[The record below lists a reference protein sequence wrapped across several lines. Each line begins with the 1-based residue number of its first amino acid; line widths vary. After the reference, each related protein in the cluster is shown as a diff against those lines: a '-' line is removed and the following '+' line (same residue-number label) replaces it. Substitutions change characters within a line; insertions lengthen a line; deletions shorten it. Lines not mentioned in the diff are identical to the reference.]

1 MSESDIPIEIRFEND
16 FTIHAV
22 LDRVKAPLII
32 EEIKF
37 RLPIDTRT
45 AYMRGE
51 MKFLM
56 EISKGNLKP
65 TKSVK
70 RGEIAYMPLG
80 DSLCIYLQDMDTFS
94 PVNIIGNVTSED
106 ELLERIKDVR
116 RGSQATIQLKN

>member
-1 MSESDIPIEIRFEND
+1 MTESDIPIEIRFEND

-22 LDRVKAPLII
+22 LDRVKAPLIV

-45 AYMRGE
+45 AYIKGE

-56 EISKGNLKP
+56 GISKGNLKP
-65 TKSVK
+65 TKAVK

-80 DSLCIYLQDMDTFS
+80 DSLCIYLQDMNTFS
-94 PVNIIGNVTSED
+94 PVNVIGNVTSND
-106 ELLERIKDVR
+106 DLLEKVKDVR
-116 RGSQATIQLKN
+116 RGSQATIQLQN

>member
-1 MSESDIPIEIRFEND
+1 MSESDIPIEILFEND
-16 FTIHAV
+16 FTISAV
-22 LDRVKAPLII
+22 LDRVKGPLIV

-37 RLPIDTRT
+37 RLPFDTRT

-56 EISKGNLKP
+56 GISKGNLKP

-80 DSLCIYLQDMDTFS
+80 DSLCIYFQDMNTFS

-106 ELLERIKDVR
+106 ELLEQIKDVR
-116 RGSQATIQLKN
+116 RGSQVTIQLKK